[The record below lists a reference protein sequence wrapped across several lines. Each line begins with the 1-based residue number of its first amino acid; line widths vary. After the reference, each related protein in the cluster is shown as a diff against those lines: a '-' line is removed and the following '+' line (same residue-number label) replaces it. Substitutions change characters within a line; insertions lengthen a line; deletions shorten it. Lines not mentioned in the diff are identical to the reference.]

1 MRPLTVDSAVTEEI
15 SPDTASCLT
24 TLDVFA
30 VAGTAPLLNT
40 GKTQNTLTI
49 LTLWL
54 NLYYL
59 ERSYHQGQELISRLL
74 YDDPHV
80 HLVVALLSVI
90 SGRNV

>member
-49 LTLWL
+49 LLI
-54 NLYYL
+54 LYYL

-90 SGRNV
+90 SGRNI